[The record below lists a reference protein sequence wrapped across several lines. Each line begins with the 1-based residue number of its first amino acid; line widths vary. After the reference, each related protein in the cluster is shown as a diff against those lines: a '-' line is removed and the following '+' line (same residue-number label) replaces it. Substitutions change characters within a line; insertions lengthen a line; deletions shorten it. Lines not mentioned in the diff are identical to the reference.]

1 MKRREERV
9 FLSNIHT
16 IESLNGDLVFKEIFG
31 TQKNVRFTEYL
42 LELLKGY
49 EKHSLK
55 GKVTVL
61 NEVFLDKTKLNDK
74 GITSDVLAKS
84 GDEVIDLEMYT
95 TFEND
100 DFEKSLTY
108 LTRIYGTRLEI
119 GEKYQNQPKVTQ
131 YNFCVSSHVPDI
143 DEYETDFLFMDRITS
158 NIITNKI
165 EGYIYRLDKLDDVVY
180 DDARKEELRRIMK
193 MMYAKTKEERLEI
206 SKGSEI
212 LMDLA
217 QVMEE
222 FVNDEAVLKYKSLA
236 GKNEEIARRNGR
248 REGREE
254 GRKEERVT
262 RSMEIA
268 KNLLKDH
275 LDINKIMQYTGLT
288 KQEVMKLQ
296 ER

>member
-1 MKRREERV
+1 MKM
-9 FLSNIHT
+9 I
-16 IESLNGDLVFKEIFG
+16 
-31 TQKNVRFTEYL
+31 Y
-42 LELLKGY
+42 
-49 EKHSLK
+49 
-55 GKVTVL
+55 
-61 NEVFLDKTKLNDK
+61 
-74 GITSDVLAKS
+74 AKS
-84 GDEVIDLEMYT
+84 
-95 TFEND
+95 
-100 DFEKSLTY
+100 
-108 LTRIYGTRLEI
+108 
-119 GEKYQNQPKVTQ
+119 Q
-131 YNFCVSSHVPDI
+131 
-143 DEYETDFLFMDRITS
+143 
-158 NIITNKI
+158 
-165 EGYIYRLDKLDDVVY
+165 
-180 DDARKEELRRIMK
+180 
-193 MMYAKTKEERLEI
+193 EERLEI
-206 SKGSEI
+206 AKGSEI

>member
-1 MKRREERV
+1 MSKV
-9 FLSNIHT
+9 HT
-16 IESLNGDLVFKEIFG
+16 IESLNGDLVFKEVFG

-84 GDEVIDLEMYT
+84 GDKVIDLEMYT
-95 TFEND
+95 TFEKD

-131 YNFCVSSHVPDI
+131 YNFCVSSHI
-143 DEYETDFLFMDRITS
+143 SGINEFETDFLFMDRKTT
-158 NIITNKI
+158 NIISDKI

-180 DDARKEELRRIMK
+180 DDVRKEELRKIMK
-193 MMYAKTKEERLEI
+193 MIYAKTKEERLEI
-206 SKGSEI
+206 AKGSEI

-248 REGREE
+248 REGRKE
-254 GRKEERVT
+254 GTQLERCN
-262 RSMEIA
+262 IA

-288 KQEVMKLQ
+288 KQEILRLQ
-296 ER
+296 

>member
-1 MKRREERV
+1 
-9 FLSNIHT
+9 
-16 IESLNGDLVFKEIFG
+16 
-31 TQKNVRFTEYL
+31 
-42 LELLKGY
+42 
-49 EKHSLK
+49 
-55 GKVTVL
+55 
-61 NEVFLDKTKLNDK
+61 
-74 GITSDVLAKS
+74 
-84 GDEVIDLEMYT
+84 
-95 TFEND
+95 
-100 DFEKSLTY
+100 
-108 LTRIYGTRLEI
+108 
-119 GEKYQNQPKVTQ
+119 
-131 YNFCVSSHVPDI
+131 
-143 DEYETDFLFMDRITS
+143 
-158 NIITNKI
+158 
-165 EGYIYRLDKLDDVVY
+165 
-180 DDARKEELRRIMK
+180 MK

-206 SKGSEI
+206 AKGSEI

-248 REGREE
+248 REGLQE
-254 GRKEERVT
+254 GIQKGKKEERVT